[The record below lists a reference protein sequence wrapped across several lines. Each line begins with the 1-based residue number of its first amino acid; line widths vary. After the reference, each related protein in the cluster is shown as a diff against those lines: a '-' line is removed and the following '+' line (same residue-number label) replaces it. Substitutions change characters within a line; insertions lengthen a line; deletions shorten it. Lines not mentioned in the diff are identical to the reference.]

1 MIITGTLINVLS
13 IILGGSLGSLAKKGI
28 PKSIE
33 KIIFQGL
40 GLFTL
45 FIGMSMALSSSGLY
59 LLMVLSLIL
68 GGIIGELLQLENKT
82 TTLSQFLKSRLKN
95 DNPKFTQGLITSSM
109 LFSIGSMA
117 VIGPLNEA
125 INNDTTL
132 IYTKS
137 LMDGITAIILAAAF
151 GRGVLF
157 SAIPVFLLQAS
168 VGVSSYYIEPYL
180 SEILI
185 KEISAVGGLLILAI
199 GINILELTKIKI
211 INLLPSLFVL
221 VILYFI
227 YQMII
232 KF

>member
-82 TTLSQFLKSRLKN
+82 TTLSQFFKSRLKN

-232 KF
+232 EF